1 MCMEKKGWE
10 VWAILRSLSTIFGQ
24 PVCTSPRT
32 RVFKYRYDQ
41 RATMIVSM
49 MHTTAQQRVCLLLIL
64 VAMLRMVVLTLSFVT
79 SSSKITTA
87 LNVAAI
93 VLPTP
98 RRSRHSLHSSK
109 LVTTTATASSA
120 TLPLEQ
126 EQEAALSPLKQ
137 QQHRR
142 FFIQIA
148 AQSVILP
155 FTTTTLIRT
164 TTALASDLVLP
175 QDNHN
180 HSNNNV
186 VQITLTDPSMKL
198 GLQLANRIDDS
209 SSSFLRLPDTVDT
222 GTTNGN
228 SIVYVQ
234 RIVVPSAR
242 NANIQEGMILRQ
254 YNDAKQL
261 QELLLRAESY
271 PITLEFQK
279 PNDTGPLDAPSSSS
293 SSSLSYRIVTI
304 SPTCTTTTSTPT
316 TSSMDLPTPSR
327 SQRGNVLSII
337 YEARLDSPT
346 GRIYDASYQRGT
358 QQQPYQM
365 VLGSGD
371 MIIGVD
377 QGLYDMC
384 LGEVR
389 GLEIPSRLAYGDRGN
404 RMFQIPP
411 NRNLYWKVQL
421 VRID

>member
-1 MCMEKKGWE
+1 MGDP
-10 VWAILRSLSTIFGQ
+10 AISLDDLWTTRLYVTEDPGIQVPVRSTCDHDSIMHHASCIMHKL
-24 PVCTSPRT
+24 
-32 RVFKYRYDQ
+32 
-41 RATMIVSM
+41 
-49 MHTTAQQRVCLLLIL
+49 HTTTAICLLIL

-155 FTTTTLIRT
+155 FITTTLIRT

-180 HSNNNV
+180 HSSSSNNV

-209 SSSFLRLPDTVDT
+209 SSSFLRLPLPDTTADTTT

-254 YNDAKQL
+254 YNDAKQV

-279 PNDTGPLDAPSSSS
+279 PNDTAPLDASSS

-304 SPTCTTTTSTPT
+304 SPTCTTTTTT
-316 TSSMDLPTPSR
+316 TSSMDAPAPSR